1 MRQNNHFI
9 FLILTFFAVSNSAN
23 ADDLI
28 EELRVSAHPLS
39 ETGIAQANSVL
50 RGEALAEKI
59 QGSIGETI
67 AGEAGIS
74 SASFGSAV
82 GRPVI
87 HGLGGARVKTTQDR
101 IDSLDVSVTS
111 GDHAVTIEPF
121 IANQINI
128 LKGASTLLY
137 GSNAIGGVVD
147 VETGRIPTSMP
158 NQALAGRIEV
168 RVSDNAQATVAAAR
182 LDGAVGSTY
191 AWHLDATSREAD
203 EYRIPSFAESKA
215 LRTTNNQQID
225 QTKVL
230 NSDLAGSQLENEG
243 LAFGLSR
250 FGEDSQIGFSISVLD
265 AQYGLIGSLEEEPEE
280 ASDAATG
287 LIIME
292 QVRTDFEAQF
302 NSPFTGIESINFRL
316 GINDYQHQE
325 IEGSGELGTVF
336 ENDAWE
342 GRVELNHAAIKG
354 IQGTLGLQLNSREF
368 SAVGEEA
375 FVPPV
380 ETQSAGLF
388 WVGEKNFE
396 RFDLESG
403 LRIENL
409 EHRPSS
415 GEIAAR
421 DFSTVSS
428 SLGIVIP
435 FANGLSVAGLMDYSS
450 RAPSI
455 EELYSNGP
463 HLANQTF
470 EVGDIALKKETAAA
484 FSLTAG
490 YEVQLVSI
498 ASTIYQMHF
507 NDFIFQDNTGAQ
519 RDELP
524 LFVYRQGDARF
535 TGIDLKADFHLGE
548 IASGDLDINILF
560 DVVRAELSEGENRN
574 LPRIPARRIGL
585 GVAWTNLNWLAKL
598 NYQQVSEQQDVANFE
613 LATPSYDDFSIYL
626 KRDFSWGD
634 TDASFFIHGRNLSDQ
649 EQRHHASFIK
659 DLAPA
664 PGRRVEVGIRL
675 QF

>member
-1 MRQNNHFI
+1 
-9 FLILTFFAVSNSAN
+9 SN
-23 ADDLI
+23 
-28 EELRVSAHPLS
+28 
-39 ETGIAQANSVL
+39 
-50 RGEALAEKI
+50 
-59 QGSIGETI
+59 
-67 AGEAGIS
+67 
-74 SASFGSAV
+74 
-82 GRPVI
+82 
-87 HGLGGARVKTTQDR
+87 
-101 IDSLDVSVTS
+101 
-111 GDHAVTIEPF
+111 
-121 IANQINI
+121 
-128 LKGASTLLY
+128 
-137 GSNAIGGVVD
+137 
-147 VETGRIPTSMP
+147 
-158 NQALAGRIEV
+158 
-168 RVSDNAQATVAAAR
+168 
-182 LDGAVGSTY
+182 
-191 AWHLDATSREAD
+191 
-203 EYRIPSFAESKA
+203 
-215 LRTTNNQQID
+215 
-225 QTKVL
+225 
-230 NSDLAGSQLENEG
+230 LAGSQLKNEG

-280 ASDAATG
+280 APEAATG
-287 LIIME
+287 LIDME

-354 IQGTLGLQLNSREF
+354 IQGTLGLQMNSREF
-368 SAVGEEA
+368 SAIGEEA

-396 RFDLESG
+396 RFDIESG

-409 EHRPSS
+409 QHRPTSS
-415 GEIAAR
+415 EIAAR
-421 DFSTVSS
+421 DFSTFSS

-463 HLANQTF
+463 HLATQTF
-470 EVGDIALKKETAAA
+470 EVGDIALKKETAIA

-524 LFVYRQGDARF
+524 LFIYRQGDARF

-560 DVVRAELSEGENRN
+560 DAVRAELSAGENRN

-598 NYQQVSEQQDVANFE
+598 NYQRVSEQQDVANFE

-634 TDASFFIHGRNLSDQ
+634 TDASLFIHGRNLSDQ
-649 EQRHHASFIK
+649 DQRHHASFIK

-664 PGRRVEVGIRL
+664 PGRRIELGVRL